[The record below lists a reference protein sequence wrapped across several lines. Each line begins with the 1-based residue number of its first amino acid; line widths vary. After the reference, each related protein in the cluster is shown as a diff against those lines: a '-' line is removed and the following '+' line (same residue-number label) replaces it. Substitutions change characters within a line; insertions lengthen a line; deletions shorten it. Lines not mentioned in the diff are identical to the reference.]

1 MKAIDAINEQ
11 HSLLE
16 SNDSLNEESL
26 DTSGENLKRAVLN
39 EFASIKSKVD
49 EMFGER
55 TELSGV
61 MDEAKSCFPRAVGAQ
76 SATNNPARPGSLS
89 GEGTGDEYITDF
101 PAAEPKGPATDPATE
116 PATAPA
122 TDPGPASATTAGTTE
137 AGATAASGFTGDT
150 IPLPTSIHSID
161 FKATAEDIGM
171 SVAEFEEA
179 KATLGSCWCEQK
191 WTDIICSQ
199 LVKQVSAISAE
210 HGRTIHAV
218 RTRYASVYD
227 RSAKMHS
234 DFMWRL
240 EHCLTSLGK
249 YKEFMRDYRDQ
260 RDEREAQMVA
270 KLKVLEGHIRE
281 FEQGQET
288 MEESMRAQYQIKMDR
303 IGETLET
310 MKHLYNDLTK
320 DKEVMSIGSLK
331 DANAKLKE
339 ELAEAKREL
348 EELRPLKGQA
358 RSDKVNKLLLQNRLD
373 AKLAECTELT
383 QDLTHHKTMVEQ
395 LMERENGEMHTDTDH
410 HCRSLPPKQLN
421 LLWMHTPL
429 RTPDRHCSKVGRSG
443 GVVSA
448 APNE

>member
-1 MKAIDAINEQ
+1 
-11 HSLLE
+11 
-16 SNDSLNEESL
+16 
-26 DTSGENLKRAVLN
+26 
-39 EFASIKSKVD
+39 
-49 EMFGER
+49 
-55 TELSGV
+55 
-61 MDEAKSCFPRAVGAQ
+61 
-76 SATNNPARPGSLS
+76 
-89 GEGTGDEYITDF
+89 
-101 PAAEPKGPATDPATE
+101 
-116 PATAPA
+116 
-122 TDPGPASATTAGTTE
+122 
-137 AGATAASGFTGDT
+137 
-150 IPLPTSIHSID
+150 
-161 FKATAEDIGM
+161 
-171 SVAEFEEA
+171 
-179 KATLGSCWCEQK
+179 
-191 WTDIICSQ
+191 
-199 LVKQVSAISAE
+199 
-210 HGRTIHAV
+210 
-218 RTRYASVYD
+218 
-227 RSAKMHS
+227 MHS
-234 DFMWRL
+234 DFMWRM
-240 EHCLTSLGK
+240 EHCLTSMGK

-395 LMERENGEMHTDTDH
+395 LMERENDIAQKLEDQVA
-410 HCRSLPPKQLN
+410 S
-421 LLWMHTPL
+421 
-429 RTPDRHCSKVGRSG
+429 S
-443 GVVSA
+443 
-448 APNE
+448 